1 MSANK
6 NMRAEQQKVAIIGGG
21 AAGFF
26 AAISAKSHW
35 PKAEVCILEKSNKLL
50 AKVKISGGGRCNVT
64 HDCPDIIE
72 LSKAY
77 PRGEKQLRKAF
88 HQFSATDTI
97 HWFESRNVPLKTYPD
112 GCIFPQAN
120 DSQVI
125 IDLFL
130 KECRT
135 LGIGILLQQN
145 ITKISP
151 HSSGVTI
158 INNQQQQ
165 EYDRVIICT
174 GGSPKISGLTWLS
187 DLGLDIVEPLPS
199 LFTFNMPQNPICE
212 LMGIVVSQAS
222 AKIEG
227 TKLVGQGP
235 LLITHWGMSG
245 PAILLLSAWGARILA
260 QNNYHFFV
268 LINWLDTCKDEELR
282 ALLNSTAAAHAAK
295 KISNWNPTTL
305 SNRLWI
311 HLLERSDIHPDLRWS
326 ELGKKALNR
335 LVNTLLNDR
344 YEVKGKTTFKEEF
357 VTAGGVALSEINF
370 QTMQAKKIPN
380 LSFAG
385 ELLDI
390 DGITGGYNFQAAWT
404 TGFIA
409 GKHALAERAPKN

>member
-64 HDCPDIIE
+64 HACPDIVE

-305 SNRLWI
+305 SNRLWL

-409 GKHALAERAPKN
+409 GKHAFTNEAVL

>member
-1 MSANK
+1 MSAKK

-35 PKAEVCILEKSNKLL
+35 PNAEVCILEKSNKLL

-64 HDCPDIIE
+64 HACPDIVE

-282 ALLNSTAAAHAAK
+282 ALLSSTAAAHAAK

-305 SNRLWI
+305 SNRLWL

-385 ELLDI
+385 ELLDV

-409 GKHALAERAPKN
+409 GKHAFTQEAVL

>member
-1 MSANK
+1 MSAKK

-35 PKAEVCILEKSNKLL
+35 PNAEVCILEKSNKLL

-305 SNRLWI
+305 SNRLWL

-409 GKHALAERAPKN
+409 GKHALAEPAPKN

>member
-1 MSANK
+1 MSHYTK
-6 NMRAEQQKVAIIGGG
+6 GEPTQKKVAIIGGG

-26 AAISAKSHW
+26 AAISTKLHW
-35 PKAEVCILEKSNKLL
+35 PEAEVCILEKSNKLL

-64 HDCPDIIE
+64 HDCPDIVE

-88 HQFSATDTI
+88 HQFSATDSI
-97 HWFESRNVPLKTYPD
+97 HWFESRGVPLKTYPD
-112 GCIFPQAN
+112 GCIFPKAN

-125 IDLFL
+125 IDLFI
-130 KECRT
+130 KECRA
-135 LGIGILLQQN
+135 LNIGIFLQQN
-145 ITKISP
+145 ITKINP
-151 HSSGVTI
+151 HSSGVRI
-158 INNQQQQ
+158 MNNSQ
-165 EYDRVIICT
+165 EQAYDRVIICT
-174 GGSPKISGLTWLS
+174 GGSPKITGLSWLAE
-187 DLGLDIVEPLPS
+187 LGLAIVEPLPS

-227 TKLVGQGP
+227 TKLTGQGP

-260 QNNYHFFV
+260 QKNYHFFV
-268 LINWLDTCKDEELR
+268 LINWLDTFKDEELR
-282 ALLNSTAAAHAAK
+282 ALLSSTAAAHAAK
-295 KISNWNPTTL
+295 KISNLNPTVL
-305 SNRLWI
+305 SNRLWL
-311 HLLERSDIHPDLRWS
+311 HLLERSEIHPDLRWS

-344 YEVKGKTTFKEEF
+344 DEVKGKTTFKEEF
-357 VTAGGVALSEINF
+357 VTAGGIGLAEIDF
-370 QTMQAKKIPN
+370 QTMQAKKIPQ

-385 ELLDI
+385 EVLDI

-409 GKHALAERAPKN
+409 GKHALAEPAPKN

>member
-1 MSANK
+1 
-6 NMRAEQQKVAIIGGG
+6 MRAEQQKVAIIGGG

-35 PKAEVCILEKSNKLL
+35 PNAEVCILEKSNKLL

-64 HDCPDIIE
+64 HACPDIVE

-151 HSSGVTI
+151 HSSGVSI
-158 INNQQQQ
+158 INNQKQQ

-305 SNRLWI
+305 SNRLWL

>member
-1 MSANK
+1 MSAKK

-64 HDCPDIIE
+64 HACPDIVE

-135 LGIGILLQQN
+135 SGIGILLQQN

-305 SNRLWI
+305 SNRLWL

-344 YEVKGKTTFKEEF
+344 YEIKGKTTFKEEF

-409 GKHALAERAPKN
+409 GKHALAEPAPKN

>member
-6 NMRAEQQKVAIIGGG
+6 NMRAEQEKVAIIGGG

-64 HDCPDIIE
+64 HACPDIVE

-282 ALLNSTAAAHAAK
+282 ALLSSTAAAHAAK

-305 SNRLWI
+305 SNRLWL

-409 GKHALAERAPKN
+409 GKHALAEPAPKN

>member
-1 MSANK
+1 MSAKK

-35 PKAEVCILEKSNKLL
+35 PNAEVCILEKSNKLL

-64 HDCPDIIE
+64 HACPDIVE

-97 HWFESRNVPLKTYPD
+97 QWFESRNIPLKTYPD

-130 KECRT
+130 KECRA

-282 ALLNSTAAAHAAK
+282 ALLSSTAAAHAAK

-305 SNRLWI
+305 SNRLWL

-326 ELGKKALNR
+326 ELGKKAMNR

-385 ELLDI
+385 ELLDV

-409 GKHALAERAPKN
+409 GKHAFTNEAVL

>member
-1 MSANK
+1 MSHNK
-6 NMRAEQQKVAIIGGG
+6 KGKSAQKKVAIIGGG

-26 AAISAKSHW
+26 AAISTKLHW

-64 HDCPDIIE
+64 HDCPDIVE

-77 PRGEKQLRKAF
+77 PRGEKHLRKAF

-97 HWFESRNVPLKTYPD
+97 HWFESRGVPLKTYPD
-112 GCIFPQAN
+112 GCIFPKAN

-125 IDLFL
+125 IDVFL
-130 KECRT
+130 KECRE
-135 LGIGILLQQN
+135 LNIDIFLQQN

-151 HSSGVTI
+151 DSNGVTLL
-158 INNQQQQ
+158 NNSQ
-165 EYDRVIICT
+165 EQVYDHVIICT
-174 GGSPKISGLTWLS
+174 GGSPKITGLGWLAE
-187 DLGLDIVEPLPS
+187 LGLAIVEPLPS

-245 PAILLLSAWGARILA
+245 PAILLLSAWGARLLA
-260 QNNYHFFV
+260 QKNYHFHV
-268 LINWLDTCKDEELR
+268 LINWLDTCKDEQLR
-282 ALLNSTAAAHAAK
+282 TLLSSTAAAHAAK
-295 KISNWNPTTL
+295 KISNWNPTVL
-305 SNRLWI
+305 SNRLWL
-311 HLLERSDIHPDLRWS
+311 HLLERSEIHPDLRWS
-326 ELGKKALNR
+326 ELGKKASNR

-357 VTAGGVALSEINF
+357 VTAGGVSLAEIDF
-370 QTMQAKKIPN
+370 QTMQAKKIPQ

-385 ELLDI
+385 EVLDI

-404 TGFIA
+404 SGFIA
-409 GKHALAERAPKN
+409 GKHALAEPASKN

>member
-1 MSANK
+1 
-6 NMRAEQQKVAIIGGG
+6 MRAEQQKVAIIGGG

-26 AAISAKSHW
+26 AAISTKSHW
-35 PKAEVCILEKSNKLL
+35 PNAEICILEKSNKLL

-64 HDCPDIIE
+64 HACPDIVE

-282 ALLNSTAAAHAAK
+282 ALLSSTAAAHAAK

-305 SNRLWI
+305 SNRLWL